1 MLIAGKDRKA
11 DFLSLSGSMKEN
23 MAEWQISSIR
33 LPNSGPEDMKALSQ
47 KILDIY
53 TGKEG
58 LLFPFD
64 DKVVMLTRYGNLG
77 DSATFKSELEQKLA
91 GRGYTFIVRQMDG
104 DALKQVEAKFVDK
117 DGTEDSLFKERLK
130 RPENRILVIDD
141 DFFYRALL
149 QKECEGYAKVH
160 ESEDGKNAAELYQ
173 QINPDIVFLD
183 IHLPSSPG
191 LLILE
196 RLSNIDFDAFVIMLS
211 SDTSKQNVLHAIK
224 KGASGVLKKP
234 PESGKIL
241 RIFRTC
247 PTFKKTSP
255 QQEAAKA

>member
-11 DFLSLSGSMKEN
+11 DFLSLSGSMTQN
-23 MAEWQISSIR
+23 IAEWQICSIR
-33 LPNSGPEDMKALSQ
+33 LPNSGAEDMAALAQ
-47 KILDIY
+47 KILNIY
-53 TGKEG
+53 AEREG
-58 LLFPFD
+58 LLFQFD
-64 DKVVMLTRYGNLG
+64 DKVVMLTRYGHLG

-91 GRGYTFIVRQMDG
+91 GRGYTFIVRQMDA
-104 DALKQVEAKFVDK
+104 DALKQVESNFVDK
-117 DGTEDSLFKERLK
+117 DGTGDSLFKERLN

-160 ESEDGKNAAELYQ
+160 ESEDGKDALELYR

-183 IHLPSSPG
+183 IHLPSFPG
-191 LLILE
+191 LAILGQ
-196 RLSNIDFDAFVIMLS
+196 LSNIDFDAFIVMLS
-211 SDTSKQNVLHAIK
+211 SDTSKQNVLQAIK

-247 PTFKKTSP
+247 PTFKKQTP
-255 QQEAAKA
+255 QPEAVKA